1 MRLSLVTLPLWQTH
15 LWNLRWIFSPLY
27 MNAQFTGYL
36 YLFFLGK
43 FNTSHSANH
52 SKISHLIP
60 FLLYPRQC
68 YQQILL
74 NHQNPWHLCQRQ
86 SYWIS
91 SPPPELSLIS
101 WPLHLRRS
109 CHLFP
114 WPLYIRKTGQWI
126 LCHEFIFTQRSH
138 IIYSLFLSSSRT
150 ELFMLH
156 GRVTGLLAHF
166 ARQNYN
172 KILVLKESW
181 IMIHLLSVADLSQY
195 FSFPS
200 LTTDLIWIYCP
211 NLVTFLLLSP
221 WSDLT
226 TGFFIPIQK

>member
-1 MRLSLVTLPLWQTH
+1 MLFYVLSPSLKVRLSLVTLPLWQTH

-86 SYWIS
+86 TYWIS

-101 WPLHLRRS
+101 WPLHLRHS

-138 IIYSLFLSSSRT
+138 IIYSLFLSSQA
-150 ELFMLH
+150 ELSFSCSMVESLDYLPTLL
-156 GRVTGLLAHF
+156 GRIT
-166 ARQNYN
+166 
-172 KILVLKESW
+172 IIS
-181 IMIHLLSVADLSQY
+181 LS
-195 FSFPS
+195 
-200 LTTDLIWIYCP
+200 
-211 NLVTFLLLSP
+211 
-221 WSDLT
+221 
-226 TGFFIPIQK
+226 